1 MKNEENNTIGE
12 EKKPGLDL
20 DKESGDNSM
29 GKADDCQ
36 DEKTDDSPDALV
48 QRYVDDEE
56 GNNERL
62 GCMSF
67 YRAFVTG
74 DVFTK
79 PFFLRQV
86 LFIIFVALLML
97 LYTFNRFDSQQDIIA
112 IDSLKNELQEERY
125 FVLTQSSELLNLT
138 RQSNIEKRL
147 RNIGDSALVNPS
159 MPPFEIIVDDKDG
172 NE

>member
-1 MKNEENNTIGE
+1 MKEKDNENRIDIDKVEERLDVTDNASTENPKP
-12 EKKPGLDL
+12 EK
-20 DKESGDNSM
+20 
-29 GKADDCQ
+29 
-36 DEKTDDSPDALV
+36 DDSPEAIV

-56 GNNERL
+56 GDDERL

-79 PFFLRQV
+79 PFFQRQV

-97 LYTFNRFDSQQDIIA
+97 LYTGNRYASQQDIIA
-112 IDSLKNELQEERY
+112 IDSLKNVLQQERY

-138 RQSNIEKRL
+138 RQSNIEQRL
-147 RNIGDSALVNPS
+147 RQNGDSALVNPT
-159 MPPFEIIVDDKDG
+159 MPPFEIVVDDKSE
-172 NE
+172 N